1 MVYLIFNMNTH
12 LNFKLIKLNIIIR
25 ITQCYDFNIQSF
37 ICTVGQGQSEG
48 FHNHVDSFN
57 EYTSVIFQH
66 CNEVKEKYSNL
77 PLFVFGNSVVNT
89 LMLFLYQIHVH
100 CNYSFILQQRK
111 KKNLKT
117 KQTRT
122 RKP

>member
-1 MVYLIFNMNTH
+1 MNTH

-66 CNEVKEKYSNL
+66 CNEVKEKYPDL
-77 PLFVFGNSVVNT
+77 PIFVFGNSVVNT
-89 LMLFLYQIHVH
+89 LMLFLYQIQVIKV
-100 CNYSFILQQRK
+100 SF
-111 KKNLKT
+111 
-117 KQTRT
+117 
-122 RKP
+122 

>member
-1 MVYLIFNMNTH
+1 MNAH

-66 CNEVKEKYSNL
+66 CNEVKEKYSDL
-77 PLFVFGNSVVNT
+77 PIFVFGNSVVNT
-89 LMLFLYQIHVH
+89 LMLFLYQIHVITV
-100 CNYSFILQQRK
+100 SFKSKKRK
-111 KKNLKT
+111 KIKNETNQNK
-117 KQTRT
+117 K
-122 RKP
+122 KP

>member
-1 MVYLIFNMNTH
+1 MVHLILSMITH
-12 LNFKLIKLNIIIR
+12 LNLIKLNIIIR
-25 ITQCYDFNIQSF
+25 IAQCYDFKIQSF

-111 KKNLKT
+111 KKKLKT

-122 RKP
+122 TKP

>member
-1 MVYLIFNMNTH
+1 MNTH

-48 FHNHVDSFN
+48 SHNHVDSFN

-66 CNEVKEKYSNL
+66 CNEVKEKYSDL
-77 PLFVFGNSVVNT
+77 PIFVFGNSVVN
-89 LMLFLYQIHVH
+89 I
-100 CNYSFILQQRK
+100 
-111 KKNLKT
+111 
-117 KQTRT
+117 
-122 RKP
+122 